1 MLSPYVV
8 PGIDSEIK
16 VMKPVFLDVCYNVIQ
31 EETGVTKEQIQS
43 RIRQRPF
50 VDAKKVISRVLRKY
64 TRTTLEAIASEFN
77 VDHSTIVHYTKTFS
91 QLYDNE
97 PYFTN
102 LYDKVELSLIENQ
115 LI

>member
-1 MLSPYVV
+1 MLSPYVL
-8 PGIDSEIK
+8 PGIDSEVK
-16 VMKPVFLDVCYNVIQ
+16 VMKPVFLDVCYNVIE

-50 VDAKKVISRVLRKY
+50 VDAKKVISRILRKH

-77 VDHSTIVHYTKTFS
+77 VDHSTIVHYDRTFN
-91 QLYDNE
+91 QLYENE
-97 PYFTN
+97 TCFMN